1 MIFYTPLIIMSAQ
14 QHQKLKSLFS
24 FKRIVIPILIGFG
37 FSAYSIW
44 VNEFNFSLLRG
55 IEVSLLFV
63 VIAFFFMFLR
73 DLMYIWR
80 LQILTGNYM
89 SWKSTFQVIM
99 LWEFASAASP
109 SMVGGSPF
117 AIFFLKAEG
126 FSLGKSTAIVMI
138 ASFLD
143 ELFYIVAVAVILL
156 VFGNSILQV
165 QGDFGYDPML
175 FFYIGYGVIIMLTS
189 IISIA
194 IFVIPRGFKML
205 LITIFSIRFLR
216 KWRNDAA
223 QTGEEIIL
231 TSKELKGKSLK
242 YWLTAF
248 TATALSWTARYLVL
262 NCLIVAINPLEEFT
276 WTEQVN
282 IFAKQLIMWVILL
295 ISPTP
300 GASGIAE
307 ISFPAFFREFIPLN
321 LQGATALVWRMISY
335 YPYLLIGLFVL
346 PIWLRK
352 LEKRR
357 KKNLTY

>member
-1 MIFYTPLIIMSAQ
+1 MSAK

-24 FKRIVIPILIGFG
+24 FKRVVIPILIGFG

-55 IEVSLLFV
+55 IEVSLFFV
-63 VIAFFFMFLR
+63 VLAFFCMFLR

-80 LQILTGNYM
+80 LQILTGHYM

-126 FSLGKSTAIVMI
+126 FTLGKSTAIVMT

-143 ELFYIVAVAVILL
+143 ELFYIMAVAAILI
-156 VFGNSILQV
+156 VSGNSILQV
-165 QGDFGYDPML
+165 NENLGYDL
-175 FFYIGYGVIIMLTS
+175 SFFFYIGYGAIIIFTT

-194 IFVIPRGFKML
+194 IFVIPRGFKKL

-223 QTGEEIIL
+223 QTGEDIIL
-231 TSKELKGKSLK
+231 TSKELKGKSFR
-242 YWLTAF
+242 YWLLAF
-248 TATALSWTARYLVL
+248 TATSFSWTARYLVL
-262 NCLIVAINPLEEFT
+262 NCLIVAINPLEDFT
-276 WTEQVN
+276 WMEQIN

-300 GASGIAE
+300 GASGVAE
-307 ISFPAFFREFIPLN
+307 ITFPAFFGEFIPLN
-321 LQGATALVWRMISY
+321 LQGTTALAWRMISY

-352 LEKRR
+352 LVKRR
-357 KKNLTY
+357 KKNITS